1 MTCSESSSAGTQ
13 KLQLPLDISDIFSL
27 TFSRKN
33 SLFLIQRRTEVLV
46 WSCVFESAIISGG
59 GLYNTYAMIVKIREI
74 ALEHAPA
81 KIN

>member
-13 KLQLPLDISDIFSL
+13 KLQLPLDITEIFSL

-33 SLFLIQRRTEVLV
+33 SLLLIQRRTELLV
-46 WSCVFESAIISGG
+46 WSCVFKSVISGG